1 MTWGEPLPVD
11 MAESI
16 ATQEAA
22 DHALTGHSESQDS
35 QLIVEAYMRQYGND
49 LAGDDL
55 VGGNYARQVP
65 VDYLLFANLAQ
76 ETNSQLPGSS
86 MFASEV
92 PIPGT
97 KQFTIS
103 RGTKPTLFVAKSM
116 RLLLS

>member
-1 MTWGEPLPVD
+1 MTWGETLPVD

-49 LAGDDL
+49 L

-65 VDYLLFANLAQ
+65 VDLLI
-76 ETNSQLPGSS
+76 
-86 MFASEV
+86 V
-92 PIPGT
+92 C
-97 KQFTIS
+97 
-103 RGTKPTLFVAKSM
+103 
-116 RLLLS
+116 